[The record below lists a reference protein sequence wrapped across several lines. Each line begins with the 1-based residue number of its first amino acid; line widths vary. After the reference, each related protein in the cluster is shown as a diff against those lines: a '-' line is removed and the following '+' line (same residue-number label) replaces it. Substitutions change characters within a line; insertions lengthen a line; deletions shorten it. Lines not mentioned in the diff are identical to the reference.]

1 MLMVM
6 ESRVTSPN
14 NSPQTVTRV
23 NHLKWLWL
31 TVIVIIIDQLTKYWA
46 EHILQ
51 NGVMPV
57 FFWFDFQ
64 LAHNTGAAFSFLS
77 DAGGWQQVFFFSLA
91 IVVSIVLLV
100 MMLKLKQQERH
111 LAIAY
116 SLVIA
121 GALGNAID
129 RAIYQYVI
137 DFIHWFY
144 QDWHYPYFNIA
155 DVSIFIGA
163 GLLIAEAFGKPF
175 FNTSVNE
182 SDIELNK

>member
-1 MLMVM
+1 M
-6 ESRVTSPN
+6 PN
-14 NSPQTVTRV
+14 SIVKYTQ
-23 NHLKWLWL
+23 LKWLWL
-31 TVIVIIIDQLTKYWA
+31 TVIMIMLDQVTKYWA

-51 NGVMPV
+51 DGVVPI

-91 IVVSIVLLV
+91 VLVSVALIVMIS
-100 MMLKLKQQERH
+100 KLERHERH

-116 SLVIA
+116 SLIIA

-129 RAIYQYVI
+129 RAVYQYVI

-144 QDWHYPYFNIA
+144 NDWHYPYFNIA
-155 DVSIFIGA
+155 DTAIFVGA
-163 GLLIAEAFGKPF
+163 GLLITEALGKPF
-175 FNTSVNE
+175 
-182 SDIELNK
+182 LNKPDTKNQKRAQE

>member
-1 MLMVM
+1 MLMAKAK
-6 ESRVTSPN
+6 RVCMPKTEN
-14 NSPQTVTRV
+14 KFT
-23 NHLKWLWL
+23 HLKWLWL
-31 TVIVIIIDQLTKYWA
+31 TVIVITVDQLTKYWA

-51 NGVMPV
+51 RDVVAV

-91 IVVSIVLLV
+91 VIVSIVLLV
-100 MMLKLKQQERH
+100 MTAKLKYHERH

-116 SLVIA
+116 CLVIA

-129 RAIYQYVI
+129 RVIYQYVI

-144 QDWHYPYFNIA
+144 NDWHYPYFNIA
-155 DVSIFIGA
+155 DVAIFIGA
-163 GLLIAEAFGKPF
+163 GLLIAEALGKPF
-175 FNTSVNE
+175 LNRAITETKIEPNE
-182 SDIELNK
+182 

>member
-1 MLMVM
+1 MI
-6 ESRVTSPN
+6 SPN
-14 NSPQTVTRV
+14 KTTKFT
-23 NHLKWLWL
+23 HLKWVWL
-31 TVIVIIIDQLTKYWA
+31 SAIVIVIDQATKYWA

-51 NGVMPV
+51 NGVVPV

-64 LAHNTGAAFSFLS
+64 LAHNTGAAFSFLAN
-77 DAGGWQQVFFFSLA
+77 AGGWQQVFFFSLA
-91 IVVSIVLLV
+91 VIVSIVLVV
-100 MMLKLKQQERH
+100 MIAKLKPHERH

-144 QDWHYPYFNIA
+144 NDWHYPYFNVADIA
-155 DVSIFIGA
+155 IFIGA
-163 GLLIAEAFGKPF
+163 ALLLCEAFGKPF
-175 FNTSVNE
+175 LDMPINQSE
-182 SDIELNK
+182 LELNQ

>member
-1 MLMVM
+1 M
-6 ESRVTSPN
+6 
-14 NSPQTVTRV
+14 
-23 NHLKWLWL
+23 
-31 TVIVIIIDQLTKYWA
+31 
-46 EHILQ
+46 
-51 NGVMPV
+51 
-57 FFWFDFQ
+57 
-64 LAHNTGAAFSFLS
+64 
-77 DAGGWQQVFFFSLA
+77 FFFSLA